1 MIKLEKESLGN
12 SNSLSGNATT
22 STECGGN
29 STSKKMRFIDKYP
42 NCGGCPGAVICE
54 SPFGGLIDPERV
66 CNSYGNKEEQDAI
79 EQELFNEIG
88 ECDPYG
94 CC

>member
-22 STECGGN
+22 STECGG
-29 STSKKMRFIDKYP
+29 TSKKMRFIDKYP
-42 NCGGCPGAVICE
+42 NCEGCPGAVICE

-88 ECDPYG
+88 ECDLYG